1 VGASRKSFLALAE
14 RGGVAAAAAAAPAA
28 AAAAAPLAAPA
39 PSGPPE
45 NRLAGSLA
53 ALAWAAAAGAAIV
66 RVHDVPESVR
76 FLAAWRAIAE
86 AGP

>member
-1 VGASRKSFLALAE
+1 MAE
-14 RGGVAAAAAAAPAA
+14 RGGAPA
-28 AAAAAPLAAPA
+28 
-39 PSGPPE
+39 SPPGSSE
-45 NRLAGSLA
+45 GSEHRLASSLA
-53 ALAWAAAAGAAIV
+53 ALAWAAAGGAAIV